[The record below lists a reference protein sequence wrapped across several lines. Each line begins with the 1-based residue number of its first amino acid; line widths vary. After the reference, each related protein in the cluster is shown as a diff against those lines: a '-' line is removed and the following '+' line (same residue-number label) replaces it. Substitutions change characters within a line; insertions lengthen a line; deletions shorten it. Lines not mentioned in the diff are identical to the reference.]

1 MQDIQGEIFQKS
13 LLQDLQK
20 IIDRYTK
27 KLKK

>member
-1 MQDIQGEIFQKS
+1 MQDIEGEIFLKS